1 MLKRV
6 CFCFSRNQSIFFD
19 PYSMNTLYSF
29 VRVCNNSRASN
40 AYIQKYAGFHF
51 LFAPSRPVARPK
63 AGVFSLV
70 LNIEKEKEKEGKER
84 KNIKA
89 QTYIY
94 TSNSHPSPHTI
105 ALEPIRRIV
114 PAQARLT
121 AVAAPERVRQKARR
135 RKVRA
140 DLV

>member
-1 MLKRV
+1 
-6 CFCFSRNQSIFFD
+6 
-19 PYSMNTLYSF
+19 MNTLYSF

-89 QTYIY
+89 QTYSS
-94 TSNSHPSPHTI
+94 T
-105 ALEPIRRIV
+105 
-114 PAQARLT
+114 LT
-121 AVAAPERVRQKARR
+121 PG
-135 RKVRA
+135 RKPYFESRDVGLTPYKHA
-140 DLV
+140 

>member
-70 LNIEKEKEKEGKER
+70 LNIEKEKEKEGKKR

-89 QTYIY
+89 QTYSY
-94 TSNSHPSPHTI
+94 T
-105 ALEPIRRIV
+105 
-114 PAQARLT
+114 LT
-121 AVAAPERVRQKARR
+121 PGRKPYPESRYVGLYPFKRARR
-135 RKVRA
+135 SSRLKYEYGTLPEDRKYA
-140 DLV
+140 PT

>member
-70 LNIEKEKEKEGKER
+70 LNIEKEKEKEGKKR

-89 QTYIY
+89 QISY
-94 TSNSHPSPHTI
+94 TLTPGRKPNPESRIDGMSPPKI
-105 ALEPIRRIV
+105 
-114 PAQARLT
+114 
-121 AVAAPERVRQKARR
+121 ARR
-135 RKVRA
+135 APRLKPESGTLPEDRKYA
-140 DLV
+140 PT